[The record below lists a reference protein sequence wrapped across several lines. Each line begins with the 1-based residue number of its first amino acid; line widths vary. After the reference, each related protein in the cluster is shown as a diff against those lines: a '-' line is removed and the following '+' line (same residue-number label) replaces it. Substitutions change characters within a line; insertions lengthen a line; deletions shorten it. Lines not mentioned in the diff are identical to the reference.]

1 MHTNLTTERAH
12 CLSLEWADHE
22 SKVEREERETV
33 WLSQCMTYKMVGAE
47 SEQADFK
54 CEEVVLL
61 AQRHTF
67 FLTKENYGTHS
78 RFVPCEPI
86 YKHIHTHTAP
96 TPPPPSPHTH
106 LPHLCTPTLT
116 GYHSLFHTC
125 THLLMQVAES
135 TPLIYTKAGPL
146 TDPYTAPR
154 A

>member
-86 YKHIHTHTAP
+86 YKHTHTHSSYSPSPLPTH
-96 TPPPPSPHTH
+96 TPPPLMYTYTYRVPFPLSHMRPPS
-106 LPHLCTPTLT
+106 
-116 GYHSLFHTC
+116 YAS
-125 THLLMQVAES
+125 
-135 TPLIYTKAGPL
+135 
-146 TDPYTAPR
+146 R
-154 A
+154 